1 MTLSLPML
9 LLLLACGLGLYLYG
23 IALVWRRDRLT
34 AVFALLLP
42 PLGLF
47 ALAKY
52 WGERA
57 NNPRWYLLGG
67 LVLLALAGGLF
78 GWHVLATQ
86 QREEADWL
94 RSHDAD
100 EARRVASARAR
111 RARALTSLVR
121 SQGKVEIAGAA
132 TGITVPQHFRF
143 IDRSELERAFAGTS
157 DAPAADTIGWFVH
170 ERVDL
175 TAANAWYVRVTWRG
189 DGYVAA
195 RGLASVDTATLLAAM
210 RRLRQPDPTATQE
223 QEQTPQAHGFAD
235 LPTFDPQTAR
245 ATWVV
250 ALARPRSEEQ
260 VLECQAVQLGRK
272 GLVLF
277 TIENM
282 AAARAELCLRSVR
295 LLAANV
301 YFGVG
306 QSHAEHSRMLDRNAP
321 YGLAELITGE
331 YVDKLRQAQARP

>member
-157 DAPAADTIGWFVH
+157 DAPAGIM
-170 ERVDL
+170 
-175 TAANAWYVRVTWRG
+175 AATTP
-189 DGYVAA
+189 AA
-195 RGLASVDTATLLAAM
+195 RPS
-210 RRLRQPDPTATQE
+210 RS
-223 QEQTPQAHGFAD
+223 
-235 LPTFDPQTAR
+235 AR
-245 ATWVV
+245 AV
-250 ALARPRSEEQ
+250 ASS
-260 VLECQAVQLGRK
+260 
-272 GLVLF
+272 
-277 TIENM
+277 
-282 AAARAELCLRSVR
+282 AARSASATVAIRFIVPPAIAS
-295 LLAANV
+295 
-301 YFGVG
+301 
-306 QSHAEHSRMLDRNAP
+306 
-321 YGLAELITGE
+321 
-331 YVDKLRQAQARP
+331 